1 MEQGRESCPSAPP
14 AFRLSHQNSNNFS
27 HKGRGFNERGIS
39 THALEKLHKKRQ
51 NSDFFL
57 FFFYI
62 FTKNK
67 SPPNLATREVEQPL
81 MVEREGASCPASSS
95 FKVPSHGQ
103 QESTALVAGAN
114 VGLAT
119 RGLGLEAPQFIRSL
133 VSR

>member
-1 MEQGRESCPSAPP
+1 M
-14 AFRLSHQNSNNFS
+14 NVVFS
-27 HKGRGFNERGIS
+27 I
-39 THALEKLHKKRQ
+39 HALEKLHKKRQ
-51 NSDFFL
+51 NSDFFVC
-57 FFFYI
+57 FCCFFVVFFYI

-95 FKVPSHGQ
+95 FKVPSHSQ

>member
-1 MEQGRESCPSAPP
+1 MNVVFPLMPWK
-14 AFRLSHQNSNNFS
+14 NY
-27 HKGRGFNERGIS
+27 
-39 THALEKLHKKRQ
+39 TKKRQ
-51 NSDFFL
+51 NSDFFVCFCCV

-119 RGLGLEAPQFIRSL
+119 HGLGLEAPQFIRSL

>member
-1 MEQGRESCPSAPP
+1 MNVVFPLMPWK
-14 AFRLSHQNSNNFS
+14 NY
-27 HKGRGFNERGIS
+27 
-39 THALEKLHKKRQ
+39 TKKDKIRI
-51 NSDFFL
+51 FL
-57 FFFYI
+57 FVFVVFFFYI